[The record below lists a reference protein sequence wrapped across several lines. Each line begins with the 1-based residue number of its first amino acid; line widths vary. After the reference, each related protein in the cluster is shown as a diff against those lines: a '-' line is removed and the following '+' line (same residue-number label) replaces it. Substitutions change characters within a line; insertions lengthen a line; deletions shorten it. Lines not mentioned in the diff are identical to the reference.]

1 MPTLAYLLLGSNL
14 GDRAARLA
22 QARHDLTATAGRLV
36 AASAL
41 YETAAWGLTDQPA
54 FLNQVLA
61 IETDLAA
68 PALLAACLAAEQQ
81 QGRERQVRWAART
94 LDVDILLFGQEILA
108 TPTLTVPHPAL
119 PARRFALVP
128 WPSWPRSSGTRS
140 CTKPSASCY
149 PRVLTR
155 CPYNELLHRRL
166 LHLSSR
172 CTNGCARKSTAWRAW
187 AVGVVWGAC
196 VAPKAGIFAAL
207 YDRLLARI
215 FTICA
220 RRREDVKMSN
230 EH

>member
-22 QARHDLTATAGRLV
+22 QARHDLAATAGRLV

-68 PALLAACLAAEQQ
+68 PTLLAACLAAEQQ

-128 WPSWPRSSGTRS
+128 LAELAPQLRHPQLHQTIS
-140 CTKPSASCY
+140 
-149 PRVLTR
+149 
-155 CPYNELLHRRL
+155 ELL
-166 LHLSSR
+166 SA
-172 CTNGCARKSTAWRAW
+172 CTDPLPVQRITA
-187 AVGVVWGAC
+187 
-196 VAPKAGIFAAL
+196 
-207 YDRLLARI
+207 
-215 FTICA
+215 
-220 RRREDVKMSN
+220 
-230 EH
+230 